1 MTDRFS
7 CARDSQA
14 LSEPLLGTAS
24 TVRRWILV
32 EQPGPWGRDA
42 PFDSNMP
49 GEVATRLRRRAREV
63 GARLLLIRRYGRYA
77 PERRTCFVAST
88 TTDACWA
95 EQLSVA
101 DADDLLDV
109 DFAPLARHRSVG
121 GTPVD
126 QPLLLVCTNGRHD
139 PCCAEFGRPLAR
151 ALAQTHPK
159 LMWESSHYGGDRF
172 AGNLICLPHGVYY
185 GRVAPA
191 SGPRIVEDYRRG
203 LLDLD
208 HFRGRSCHPF
218 LVQAADAFVRRDTGL
233 LRLDDLVLVGWE
245 EVEADT
251 ARVRFETRQDR
262 RFTAVVQAVRS
273 GEPRLLSC
281 SGRPSDAPSYRLL
294 SLSAADE
301 DGAQTA

>member
-1 MTDRFS
+1 VTDRFS
-7 CARDSQA
+7 CARDSQSQ
-14 LSEPLLGTAS
+14 SEPLLGTAS

-49 GEVATRLRRRAREV
+49 REVAIGLRRRAREV

-77 PERRTCFVAST
+77 PERRTCLVAST
-88 TTDACWA
+88 TTDACWV
-95 EQLSVA
+95 ERLSVA
-101 DADDLLDV
+101 DAADLLDI

-126 QPLLLVCTNGRHD
+126 QPVLLVCTNGRHD
-139 PCCAEFGRPLAR
+139 PCCAEFGRPLAKV
-151 ALAQTHPK
+151 LAVTHPD
-159 LMWESSHYGGDRF
+159 LVWESSHYGGDRF

-191 SGPRIVEDYRRG
+191 TGPRIVEDYRRG
-203 LLDLD
+203 RLDFD

-218 LVQAADAFVRRDTGL
+218 LVQAADAFVRRHTGL
-233 LRLDDLVLVGWE
+233 LGLDDLVLVGRE
-245 EVEADT
+245 EVKPDT
-251 ARVRFETRQDR
+251 ARVRFETRVGAR
-262 RFTAVVQAVRS
+262 LTAVVEAVRQ

-281 SGRPSDAPSYRLL
+281 SGLPSDAPSYRLL
-294 SLSAADE
+294 SLTAATD
-301 DGAQTA
+301 DGMETA

>member
-7 CARDSQA
+7 CARDAQSH
-14 LSEPLLGTAS
+14 SEPLLGTAS

-32 EQPGPWGRDA
+32 EQPGPWGRHA
-42 PFDSNMP
+42 PFDSNLP
-49 GEVATRLRRRAREV
+49 RRVAAGLHWRAREV

-88 TTDACWA
+88 TTDACWV

-101 DADDLLDV
+101 DVGDLLDV
-109 DFAPLARHRSVG
+109 DFSPLARHRGVG

-126 QPLLLVCTNGRHD
+126 QPVLLVCTNGRHD

-151 ALAQTHPK
+151 VLAGTHPE
-159 LMWESSHYGGDRF
+159 LVWESSHFGGDRF

-191 SGPRIVEDYRRG
+191 SGPSVVEDYRRG
-203 LLDLD
+203 QIDLD
-208 HFRGRSCHPF
+208 HYRGRSCHPF
-218 LVQAADAFVRRDTGL
+218 LVQAADAFVRRHTGL
-233 LRLDDLVLVGWE
+233 LGLRDLVLVGRE
-245 EVEADT
+245 EAEPDT
-251 ARVRFETRQDR
+251 ARVRFSTQRGQ
-262 RFTAVVQAVRS
+262 RFTAVVQAVRQ

-281 SGRPSDAPSYRLL
+281 SGQPSHAPSYRLL
-294 SLSAADE
+294 SLSDAADDSAE
-301 DGAQTA
+301 TA

>member
-7 CARDSQA
+7 CARDAQCH
-14 LSEPLLGTAS
+14 SEPLLGTAS

-32 EQPGPWGRDA
+32 EQPVPWGRHA
-42 PFDSNMP
+42 PFDSNLP
-49 GEVATRLRRRAREV
+49 RRVATGLHWRAREV

-88 TTDACWA
+88 TTDACWV

-101 DADDLLDV
+101 DVGDLLDV
-109 DFAPLARHRSVG
+109 DFSPLARHRGVG

-126 QPLLLVCTNGRHD
+126 QPVLLVCTNGRHD

-151 ALAQTHPK
+151 VLAGTHPE
-159 LMWESSHYGGDRF
+159 LVWESSHFGGDRF

-191 SGPRIVEDYRRG
+191 SGPSVVEDYRRG
-203 LLDLD
+203 QIDLD
-208 HFRGRSCHPF
+208 HYRGRSCHPF
-218 LVQAADAFVRRDTGL
+218 LVQAADAFVRRHTGL
-233 LRLDDLVLVGWE
+233 LGLRDLVLVGRE
-245 EVEADT
+245 EAEPDT
-251 ARVRFETRQDR
+251 ARVRFSTQRGQ
-262 RFTAVVQAVRS
+262 RFTAVVQAVRQ

-281 SGRPSDAPSYRLL
+281 SGQPSHAPSYRLL
-294 SLSAADE
+294 SLSDAADDSAE
-301 DGAQTA
+301 TA